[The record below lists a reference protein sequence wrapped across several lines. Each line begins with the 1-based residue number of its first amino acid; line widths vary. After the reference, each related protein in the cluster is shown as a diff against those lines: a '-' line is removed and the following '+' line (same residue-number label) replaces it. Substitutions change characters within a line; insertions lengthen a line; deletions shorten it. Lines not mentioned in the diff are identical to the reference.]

1 MSLIS
6 RIYDTHNQG
15 ITVVLFIIT
24 PSDLHEEFVLLV
36 PAIFRSM
43 SSEIWYLVQK
53 YFYQEN
59 TRSSIQLN
67 AIHPIISFLLLVQ
80 EIFRQ
85 GNELLSW
92 RK

>member
-43 SSEIWYLVQK
+43 GSEIWYLVQK

>member
-43 SSEIWYLVQK
+43 GSEIWYLVQK

-59 TRSSIQLN
+59 TRSSVQLN
-67 AIHPIISFLLLVQ
+67 GIHPIISFLLLVQ
-80 EIFRQ
+80 EIFRH